1 MQELTDF
8 MSEAWRTLTD
18 SFVLKALHVISYYV
32 TITHLGG
39 VNGYIER
46 HFSDAD

>member
-18 SFVLKALHVISYYV
+18 SFEVKASDM
-32 TITHLGG
+32 
-39 VNGYIER
+39 
-46 HFSDAD
+46 FSLLNYHI

>member
-18 SFVLKALHVISYYV
+18 SFAVKASDM
-32 TITHLGG
+32 
-39 VNGYIER
+39 
-46 HFSDAD
+46 FSLLNYHI

>member
-18 SFVLKALHVISYYV
+18 SFAVKAVYV
-32 TITHLGG
+32 
-39 VNGYIER
+39 
-46 HFSDAD
+46 FSLLNYHT